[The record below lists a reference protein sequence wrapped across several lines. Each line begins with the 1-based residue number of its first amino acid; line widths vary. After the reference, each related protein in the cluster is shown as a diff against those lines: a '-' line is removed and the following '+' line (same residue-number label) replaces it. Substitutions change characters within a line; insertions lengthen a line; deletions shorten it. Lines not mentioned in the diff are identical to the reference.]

1 MNGVQTRRRFM
12 TIFVRKNE
20 PARSIKS
27 IVKSI
32 DGLAAILSDIS
43 RLLESKIQ
51 PANGDLLE
59 HDEKRGG
66 RGSVGADVVSDHEGA
81 FSLRRGHAVLFAIC
95 IGFVI
100 GPILGYLSYGSSACE
115 ATLSFFGM

>member
-51 PANGDLLE
+51 PANGELLE
-59 HDEKRGG
+59 HDEKRSG
-66 RGSVGADVVSDHEGA
+66 RGSVGADVVSDHEDA
-81 FSLRRGHAVLFAIC
+81 FSLHRGHAVLFAIC

-115 ATLSFFGM
+115 AVGAD

>member
-43 RLLESKIQ
+43 RLLESKNQ
-51 PANGDLLE
+51 PANGELIE
-59 HDEKRGG
+59 HDEKRGAKG
-66 RGSVGADVVSDHEGA
+66 NVGAVMVSDYDGA
-81 FSLRRGHAVLFAIC
+81 LEIRPSHAVLFAIC

-115 ATLSFFGM
+115 ATLSFLGI